1 MLVLFYLSVY
11 AFCGVLFAI
20 ALIQKCTA
28 KLSDEDVVMIY
39 IMSIMFWPLI
49 LLGIVFII
57 VDNWL
62 QEKGW

>member
-20 ALIQKCTA
+20 TLIQKCTA
-28 KLSDEDVVMIY
+28 KLSDEDAVMIY

>member
-11 AFCGVLFAI
+11 AFCGVLFATI
-20 ALIQKCTA
+20 LIQKCTA
-28 KLSDEDVVMIY
+28 KLSDEDAVMIY

-49 LLGIVFII
+49 LLGILFII
-57 VDNWL
+57 IDNWL